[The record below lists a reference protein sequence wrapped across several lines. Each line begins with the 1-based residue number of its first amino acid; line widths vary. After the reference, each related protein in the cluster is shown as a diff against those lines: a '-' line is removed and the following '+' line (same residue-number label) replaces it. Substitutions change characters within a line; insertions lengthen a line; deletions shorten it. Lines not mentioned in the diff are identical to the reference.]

1 MIWLT
6 FPQLAQN
13 FSNSH
18 LSAHKNFAKLA
29 KHAKLAKLAKLTLT
43 KLRELSMPSFN

>member
-6 FPQLAQN
+6 FAQLAPN
-13 FSNSH
+13 FPNSH

-29 KHAKLAKLAKLTLT
+29 KLAQLALAKFP
-43 KLRELSMPSFN
+43 RELSMPSFN